1 MAFIYP
7 SGLSA
12 ETFRFFHPF
21 TRKFDEAVR
30 CLTIGAV
37 PEMLL
42 PPMIARRALLAT
54 PLAILLPTLMAPLP
68 ANAQSKTREG
78 MSLFAANKV
87 EESIAAYDQVIS
99 AQPTMK
105 PYLWQRGLALYYAD
119 RFTDGAEQFAADVA
133 VNPNDTEE
141 QIWHLLCL
149 AQLKDSG
156 LAAARQAA
164 LTVGTDRRPVMR
176 SAQALFLG
184 KTDAS
189 ELQAFTQG
197 NSGDG
202 DKFYANLYL
211 GLYGEATGDAAE
223 ARKRI
228 SQSVA
233 GRYAQGSG
241 ASDPMV
247 ELAKVHLQ
255 RRGWVGGKAEL

>member
-1 MAFIYP
+1 
-7 SGLSA
+7 
-12 ETFRFFHPF
+12 
-21 TRKFDEAVR
+21 
-30 CLTIGAV
+30 
-37 PEMLL
+37 MLL
-42 PPMIARRALLAT
+42 PPTIARRALLAT
-54 PLAILLPTLMAPLP
+54 PLAILPLMVPLP
-68 ANAQSKTREG
+68 ASAQSKTREG

-99 AQPTMK
+99 AQPSMK

-149 AQLKDSG
+149 AQVKSG

-176 SAQALFLG
+176 AAQALFLG

-189 ELQAFTQG
+189 ELQAFAQG

-233 GRYAQGSG
+233 GRYAKGSG

-255 RRGWVGGKAEL
+255 RRGWVNGKAEL

>member
-1 MAFIYP
+1 
-7 SGLSA
+7 
-12 ETFRFFHPF
+12 
-21 TRKFDEAVR
+21 
-30 CLTIGAV
+30 
-37 PEMLL
+37 MLL
-42 PPMIARRALLAT
+42 PPTIARRALLAT
-54 PLAILLPTLMAPLP
+54 PLAILLPTLMVPLP
-68 ANAQSKTREG
+68 ASAQSKTREG

-99 AQPTMK
+99 AQPSMK

-149 AQLKDSG
+149 AQVKSG

-176 SAQALFLG
+176 AAQALFLG

-189 ELQAFTQG
+189 DLQAFTQG

-228 SQSVA
+228 NQSVA

-255 RRGWVGGKAEL
+255 RRGWVNDCGSDKVQQKGMIG

>member
-1 MAFIYP
+1 
-7 SGLSA
+7 
-12 ETFRFFHPF
+12 
-21 TRKFDEAVR
+21 
-30 CLTIGAV
+30 
-37 PEMLL
+37 MLL
-42 PPMIARRALLAT
+42 PPTIARRALLAT
-54 PLAILLPTLMAPLP
+54 PLAILLPTLMVPLP
-68 ANAQSKTREG
+68 ASAQSKTREG

-99 AQPTMK
+99 AQPSMK

-119 RFTDGAEQFAADVA
+119 RFTADVA

-149 AQLKDSG
+149 AQVKSG

-176 SAQALFLG
+176 AAQALFLG

-189 ELQAFTQG
+189 DLQAFTQG

-228 SQSVA
+228 NQSVA

-255 RRGWVGGKAEL
+255 RRGWVNGKAEL